1 MFMSLFDGFKVLG
14 FDTETTGLNPRKD
27 RIVQYALIGRD
38 VDGSSV
44 SRTELI
50 DPGIKIPEASMRVHG
65 ISTVSYTHLT
75 LPTKRIV

>member
-38 VDGSSV
+38 VDLS
-44 SRTELI
+44 LI
-50 DPGIKIPEASMRVHG
+50 HI
-65 ISTVSYTHLT
+65 
-75 LPTKRIV
+75 